1 MYVVGYCKA
10 IVLFSLKTILI
21 LILKHGV
28 SKMVKISQFKNQY
41 RITIP
46 PEIITA
52 LGIDPDKNYD
62 WIMDGQGLPAIRERR

>member
-1 MYVVGYCKA
+1 
-10 IVLFSLKTILI
+10 
-21 LILKHGV
+21 
-28 SKMVKISQFKNQY
+28 MVKISKFKNQY

-52 LGIDPDKNYD
+52 LGIDVSMNYD

>member
-1 MYVVGYCKA
+1 
-10 IVLFSLKTILI
+10 
-21 LILKHGV
+21 
-28 SKMVKISQFKNQY
+28 MVKISKFKNQY

-52 LGIDPDKNYD
+52 LGIDVNKQFD